1 MSKEV
6 KAFDYPTEK
15 ANSSSKSPIDQ
26 VNDNMQKDSFKNLA
40 LINLTE
46 GKSLFNVND
55 FNHYGGYKN
64 ISQYNIQMKK
74 YRQKGCGRTINVPKT
89 HPTNSVPGPSF
100 NGAVTIGET
109 CIGTHCAMPVEPTA
123 TNMINN
129 NLNSAN
135 PPPGANV
142 HYPGTDRLGN
152 SSLLMPAINDYVG
165 TKLNHGPHR
174 IQCAGGKNNLI
185 GDLASYFYIVNP
197 ESGRKV
203 NIYGKIGKKVL
214 MNYLN
219 LINK

>member
-1 MSKEV
+1 
-6 KAFDYPTEK
+6 
-15 ANSSSKSPIDQ
+15 
-26 VNDNMQKDSFKNLA
+26 
-40 LINLTE
+40 
-46 GKSLFNVND
+46 
-55 FNHYGGYKN
+55 
-64 ISQYNIQMKK
+64 
-74 YRQKGCGRTINVPKT
+74 
-89 HPTNSVPGPSF
+89 
-100 NGAVTIGET
+100 
-109 CIGTHCAMPVEPTA
+109 MPVEPTA

-174 IQCAGGKNNLI
+174 IQCAGGKNTLI